1 MRLKKWLNNSVQH
14 TIGMRQTAKPSVT
27 DSRYAEM
34 AKDAA
39 KPMLTLRR
47 RLQRQKAKRKGAAP
61 SLCSGVLKAL
71 RMGVW
76 TAHRTTMPQASCIL
90 IGVEAAPHMFSI
102 ERDVSASSTEQA
114 ESMVDKHVAEL
125 MAPEIQDFLDFF
137 DGQGQR
143 PFEHA
148 MSAQDVEHIKVTLA
162 SMEKRLMGENVMGH
176 EAARMSDQIPI
187 WLKVKPGKIRHVQY
201 EKNFGAGAPAENDDT
216 QAVADGC
223 TRFGGN

>member
-1 MRLKKWLNNSVQH
+1 MGSRRLSEKL
-14 TIGMRQTAKPSVT
+14 IGQRFDWVDQAGLPIRPDWSELTAV
-27 DSRYAEM
+27 
-34 AKDAA
+34 
-39 KPMLTLRR
+39 RR
-47 RLQRQKAKRKGAAP
+47 RQQLVAAQR
-61 SLCSGVLKAL
+61 
-71 RMGVW
+71 
-76 TAHRTTMPQASCIL
+76 
-90 IGVEAAPHMFSI
+90 
-102 ERDVSASSTEQA
+102 DDSAIFSTEQA
-114 ESMVDKHVAEL
+114 ESLVDKRVAEL
-125 MAPEIQDFLDFF
+125 METRPEMRDFLDFF

-201 EKNFGAGAPAENDDT
+201 EKNLGADAPAENDDT

-223 TRFGGN
+223 TRFGGREGRRRACGSKGGWKIYQQRVH